1 VSARLRTPVKG
12 VWAIGD
18 VIGGIMLAHVA
29 SYEGVCAVEN
39 VCGYADRTPDYHAA
53 PNCIYTDP
61 EIANVGLGEKEAR
74 ENGYDVKV
82 GRFPF
87 VASGRAL
94 TLGQI
99 EVTVKGVADARDD
112 TLLGVQMVGPRVTD
126 VIAEATLAVQ
136 QRLKLHDL
144 DLTMHAHPTLAE
156 SLLEAALAA
165 DGRAIH
171 IQNRR
176 VQRPATAVSA

>member
-1 VSARLRTPVKG
+1 MVLRATGRVPYTEGLGLEEVGVETERGRIVVDDHLRTNVGG

-39 VCGYADRTPDYHAA
+39 ITGHADRTPDYHAA

-74 ENGYDVKV
+74 ESGLEVKV

-87 VASGRAL
+87 AAFVSVIVGAIHD
-94 TLGQI
+94 GQI
-99 EVTVKGVADARDD
+99 G
-112 TLLGVQMVGPRVTD
+112 
-126 VIAEATLAVQ
+126 
-136 QRLKLHDL
+136 
-144 DLTMHAHPTLAE
+144 LTEIRRAE
-156 SLLEAALAA
+156 SLAQQVLFACHCVEPL
-165 DGRAIH
+165 GLFQGSRG
-171 IQNRR
+171 
-176 VQRPATAVSA
+176 